1 MFHMQKIWSYIKR
14 NWTSYSL
21 IAILLLIVDGAQLFM
36 PYLMRRSINL
46 VEGINTGKVYAFI
59 YQYIILNKDSLSKTI
74 ILPVQDLYRFATYYL
89 LFAILVVV
97 GRFTYMYFVRKNA
110 LAFEYKTQTSL
121 FDKYLTLPDSFFHN
135 HEIGDLMSRANN
147 DTVSVRRF
155 MVMGLIAAFDIIFMG
170 TASLLL
176 MFLLSPSLTAIVLI
190 PLALLILLTK
200 IMSAKIHA
208 VYKKIQDTFGEITTR
223 VRESLIGMN
232 VIRTFGREKF
242 YLKLFGDTCSR
253 YMKLN
258 MNLAK
263 LMGVF
268 HPAISWIV
276 TFVTLLVF
284 LVGGRQVIQ
293 GRLNLG
299 ILLQFSQYISMLS
312 WPMMA
317 FGFVVNMLQRASIS
331 MNRIDEIMTIPSIM
345 ESQKVIIEPDL
356 RSHQIN
362 MKNLSYTY
370 PDDSRKEILSHLNLL
385 INQGEVIG
393 ITGPTGSGKTT
404 LISLLLRIWEPP
416 SGSIIMDGH
425 DITELDIDFLH
436 KQVAYVPQVS
446 FLFSAT
452 VRENLIFGNVKA
464 SQEEIEQVIDL
475 ACIRQDVNGMEKGL
489 DTLVGERGLT
499 LSGGQKQRI
508 CFARAI
514 LSNRPILI
522 MDDSLSAV
530 DPETE
535 ERMTNQLKLHCTKNQ
550 LTCLLISHRIS
561 ALSWANRVA
570 VVKHGRIEEIGSHDE
585 LVATKHGYY
594 YNLYKMQYLEGLKGL
609 NHGN

>member
-1 MFHMQKIWSYIKR
+1 MYLMQKIGNYIKR
-14 NWTSYSL
+14 NWSSYLL

-46 VEGINTGKVYAFI
+46 VEGINAGKVYAFTYRFLI
-59 YQYIILNKDSLSKTI
+59 SSKASSI
-74 ILPVQDLYRFATYYL
+74 KSIVLPVQDLYRFSVYYL

-97 GRFTYMYFVRKNA
+97 GRFIYMYFVRKNA

-121 FDKYLTLPDSFFHN
+121 FDKYLSLPDSFFHN

-170 TASLLL
+170 SASLVL
-176 MFLLSPSLTAIVLI
+176 MFLLSPMLTAIVLI
-190 PLALLILLTK
+190 PLALLIILTK
-200 IMSAKIHA
+200 FMSARIHS

-242 YLKLFGDTCSR
+242 YLQLFGDTCHR

-263 LMGVF
+263 LMGAF

-284 LVGGRQVIQ
+284 LVGGKLVIQ
-293 GRLNLG
+293 GNLNLG

-345 ESQKVIIEPDL
+345 DSQKISIQPTLSNHHIE
-356 RSHQIN
+356 I
-362 MKNLSYTY
+362 KNLSYTY
-370 PDDSRKEILSHLNLL
+370 PDDSKKEILSDLNLQ
-385 INQGEVIG
+385 IDSGEVIG

-416 SGSIIMDGH
+416 AGT
-425 DITELDIDFLH
+425 ITMGGTDVTEMDIDFLH
-436 KQVAYVPQVS
+436 HQIAYVPQVS

-452 VRENLIFGNVKA
+452 VRDNLIFGNVKA
-464 SQEEIEQVIDL
+464 NHVEMEQVLDL
-475 ACIRQDVNGMEKGL
+475 ACIRQDISGMEKGL

-514 LSNRPILI
+514 LSKRPILI

-535 ERMTNQLKLHCTKNQ
+535 ELITNQLKQYCSKNQ

-561 ALSWANRVA
+561 ALSWTNRIA
-570 VVKHGRIEEIGSHDE
+570 VVKQGKIEEIGSHDD
-585 LVATKHGYY
+585 LVTKQHGYY

-609 NHGN
+609 NHGI